1 MLTNGEER
9 KVNTA
14 SQSVVINIPNVI
26 LNSVGLYEG
35 NLTYYFKLIFYRAQN
50 LYNPYH
56 NFRHMLHVTR
66 LCYLA
71 CEFYADVLTKR
82 KMRDLLIAAMFHDF
96 DHTGKAGPDSV
107 NIERALLAL
116 GKYLLP
122 EDRVSFGE
130 IQSLVQLSQ
139 YPYLLSSDKVGP
151 SAQILRDADVAQAIN
166 PAWIQQVVFGLAAEW
181 GKNPIEVLNMQVG
194 FHSNINFVTK
204 WAQGM
209 FPREVIDAKVAEAKE
224 LAMLLA

>member
-1 MLTNGEER
+1 M
-9 KVNTA
+9 NTA
-14 SQSVVINIPNVI
+14 AQQPGINIPNVI
-26 LNSVGLYEG
+26 LNTVGLYEG
-35 NLTYYFKLIFYRAQN
+35 NLTYYFRLIFYRAQN

-71 CEFYADVLTKR
+71 CEFYAKALTKR

-122 EDRVSFGE
+122 EDRVYSGE
-130 IQSLVQLSQ
+130 IQSFVQLSQ
-139 YPYLLSSDKVGP
+139 YPYLLSSDKVGH
-151 SAQILRDADVAQAIN
+151 SAQILRDADGAQALN
-166 PAWIQQVVFGLAAEW
+166 PAWIQHVVFGLAAEW
-181 GKNPIEVLNMQVG
+181 GKNPLEVLHMQEG
-194 FHSNINFVTK
+194 YLSNINLTTE
-204 WAQGM
+204 WANQLY
-209 FPREVIDAKVAEAKE
+209 PESVVKAKIAEARE